1 MNPDRLRLDAVLAL
15 LEQAGHPLPDRA
27 AVTDD
32 GFVQAL
38 LDGLCELSSKDPM
51 TGLLNRR
58 AFLWGLEQ
66 ELDRVARGGEHALL
80 LAVDIDHFKCVNDT
94 YGHLAGDR
102 VIRAVAD
109 ALRGCVRPMDTVA
122 RIGGEEFCIACP
134 SCSPSF
140 APVVAERVRAAVAT
154 RQIEIGAGLHLS
166 VTVSCGGAFA
176 TPWIR
181 GAVNDWLERADR
193 QLYRAKREGRNC
205 VRLEEVLST
214 DVSAEEKG
222 MLLGLGEVE
231 SLMIENARMRDAQGL
246 FR

>member
-1 MNPDRLRLDAVLAL
+1 MNLDRLRLDAVLAL
-15 LEQAGHPLPDRA
+15 LERAGQPLPDRA
-27 AVTDD
+27 STTEED
-32 GFVQAL
+32 FVQIL
-38 LDGLCELSSKDPM
+38 LDGLCELSTTDPM

-58 AFLWGLEQ
+58 AFLWVLEQ

-94 YGHLAGDR
+94 YGHLVGDQ
-102 VIRAVAD
+102 VIRAVAE
-109 ALRGCVRPMDTVA
+109 ALKGCVRPMDTVA

-140 APVVAERVRAAVAT
+140 APVVAERVRTAVAA
-154 RQIEIGAGLHLS
+154 RQFAIEAGLELS

-181 GAVNDWLERADR
+181 GAVNDWLERADQ

-205 VRLEEVLST
+205 VRLEEMLST

-222 MLLGLGEVE
+222 LLLGLGQTAP
-231 SLMIENARMRDAQGL
+231 LMIENRKNA
-246 FR
+246 